1 VIDVNDP
8 REVYEQRGQW
18 EILDVR
24 EPYEWE
30 TGHIEEA
37 VHIPLGEVMA
47 GGEGGGSTPS
57 GAWWSCARRGTGA
70 SSPP

>member
-30 TGHIEEA
+30 AGHIEEA
-37 VHIPLGEVMA
+37 VFRL
-47 GGEGGGSTPS
+47 
-57 GAWWSCARRGTGA
+57 
-70 SSPP
+70 